1 MTTPA
6 STPKSP
12 AAQASLSWKMKKAGN
27 LVEVVY
33 RIENRS
39 GQRIYVCDK
48 LLSTQNGSTWSA
60 FEGASLQN
68 VPGRPDTAQIV
79 VGTPPTDADTMAIS
93 PVTFRP
99 LEPGQSLEAT
109 RKLPLPLAS
118 YNVMGGTEPLGKKVK
133 QALLI
138 VQSFIGEPPSWS
150 ELSAEDGSKIRIP
163 QGFTPRDL
171 QADPLPLP

>member
-6 STPKSP
+6 SPTQSP
-12 AAQASLSWKMKKAGN
+12 AAQAALSWKMKKAGN
-27 LVEVVY
+27 LVDVVY

-48 LLSTQNGSTWSA
+48 LLSTKNGTSWRA
-60 FEGASLQN
+60 FEGVSLQN
-68 VPGRPDTAQIV
+68 LPGRPDTAQIV
-79 VGTPPTDADTMAIS
+79 VGTPQSDADTMVVA

-99 LEPGQSLEAT
+99 IEPGQSLEAT
-109 RKLPLPLAS
+109 RKLPLPLES

-133 QALLI
+133 QAILI
-138 VQSFIGEPPSWS
+138 VQSFVGEPPSWS
-150 ELSAEDGSKIRIP
+150 ELSAEDGSKIRVP
-163 QGFTPRDL
+163 QGFTPHDL